1 MVVHEVQSDWAEGG
15 SKYGVASEAK
25 EAEYRAEQQELRDAE
40 QQFADTFPELR
51 DAIADYM
58 NNSDYYISDL
68 NTWYLDLGYNE
79 KLAAQMDR
87 PHPNPNISYSD
98 WSGHKALL
106 DSAIFDENGNAVKPN
121 ADNFVILPYA
131 GATAGAIPNDQLYRQ
146 YRNAYDAFKERGQE
160 YHEEQSRRFYKAT
173 SIFTKAPEQP

>member
-40 QQFADTFPELR
+40 QQFNDTFPELR

-131 GATAGAIPNDQLYRQ
+131 GQPALSPTTSCTGNTETHTTPSRSVARNIMRNSRAGFIRPPVSS
-146 YRNAYDAFKERGQE
+146 
-160 YHEEQSRRFYKAT
+160 QS
-173 SIFTKAPEQP
+173 S